1 MNVYYNLTL
10 PEGVNSNQEDNTKI
24 KENTTVTLTINA
36 PIEDIASF
44 KVNDIEKKDEL
55 INNMYT
61 FVITEDVVVSVILNV
76 YYNLTLPEGV
86 NSNQED
92 NTKIKE
98 NTTVTLSITT
108 Q

>member
-1 MNVYYNLTL
+1 
-10 PEGVNSNQEDNTKI
+10 
-24 KENTTVTLTINA
+24 
-36 PIEDIASF
+36 
-44 KVNDIEKKDEL
+44 
-55 INNMYT
+55 MYT

-76 YYNLTLPEGV
+76 YYNLTLPEV

-108 Q
+108 PIEDIILLKLMISRKG